1 MSSMKRLVLP
11 ILEEIAVEPGTRM
24 QVFNRVNNEE
34 EGLHPS
40 LNLEWGRF
48 KRIWGMLK
56 DQGAIEPEPG
66 KAQKLKA
73 LGKHTITAEGKEWIS
88 D

>member
-11 ILEEIAVEPGTRM
+11 ILEEIAAEPGTRM
-24 QVFNRVNNEE
+24 QVFHRVDHEE
-34 EGLHPS
+34 M
-40 LNLEWGRF
+40 NLEWGRF

-56 DQGAIEPEPG
+56 DQGAIEAKPNQTLIHGP
-66 KAQKLKA
+66 AWQV
-73 LGKHTITAEGKEWIS
+73 HTITVEGKEWIS

>member
-1 MSSMKRLVLP
+1 MASLKRLALP
-11 ILEEIAVEPGTRM
+11 ILEEVAAQPGTRM
-24 QVFNRVNNEE
+24 QVFNRVN
-34 EGLHPS
+34 H

-73 LGKHTITAEGKEWIS
+73 LGKHNITVEGKEWIS
-88 D
+88 E